1 MANEDVIAG
10 KVKQA
15 EGKAQDT
22 AGNITGDTNDNVD
35 GTAKQVEGK
44 AQEVFGNAKEAIHNA
59 TK

>member
-1 MANEDVIAG
+1 MANEDEIAG

-22 AGNITGDTNDNVD
+22 AGNITGNTNDNVD
-35 GTAKQVEGK
+35 GTAKQAEGK
-44 AQEVFGNAKEAIHNA
+44 AQEVFGKAKEAIHNA